1 LNFVSGEIFE
11 SGRIPDAING
21 IIHFVLEDEILYAHR
36 GLISNRCPYFK
47 AMFGV
52 SGFKESE
59 TNTVDIPSDIGSS
72 AIKIILEYLYTG
84 FLPEISVSD
93 SISVYYAISLYDI
106 APLKPFLRQV
116 IRENLSLSTV
126 FDVCY
131 FSDLLKD
138 EFMNNFCS
146 SFIFKHLD
154 SVSGSE
160 EFEALPASIKSL
172 IFEKIAKEKKKNRK
186 SKE

>member
-1 LNFVSGEIFE
+1 MNFVSGEIFQ

-21 IIHFVLEDEILYAHR
+21 IVHFVLEDEILYAHR
-36 GLISNRCPYFK
+36 GLITNRCPYFK
-47 AMFGV
+47 AMFGS

-59 TNTVDIPSDIGSS
+59 TNSVDIPSDIGSQ

-93 SISVYYAISLYDI
+93 SISVYYAITLYDI
-106 APLKPFLRQV
+106 TLLKPFLRQV

-154 SVSGSE
+154 QVSKSE
-160 EFEALPASIKSL
+160 EYEALPSSIKSL
-172 IFEKIAKEKKKNRK
+172 IFEKIAKEKKKRK